1 MNKKRVLIITS
12 NPLHNGPRLIRE
24 IDCLKE
30 EFDIVAIGSSPP
42 HDNTIEFIDIR
53 EVSFTFTDR
62 VIRKLFRTVFKRPY
76 LGNLSGLQFR
86 INRVLKDIN
95 PDVVIVHPPDYL
107 PYLINVSN
115 KKYKVIFNAHEYHPL
130 EFETNQKWI
139 NNYGRLYKHI
149 YNTCLRNIDLFI
161 NVCESIAERCV
172 IEYGKESVVIPNA
185 ATYAPNIKP
194 TVVEGN
200 HIRLIHHGVAIVE
213 REIEIMIEAVL
224 QLPSNYSLDL
234 MLLPSDKGY
243 YDKLTRQYGHLK
255 QIRFIEPV
263 AFGEIIP
270 FINRYDIGIF
280 NLPEHNYNY
289 AVALP
294 NKLFEYI
301 QARLCIVVSPSVE
314 MKRIV
319 ETYKLGYVSKG
330 FTLQEFA
337 QTIKNI
343 STAEI
348 YACKEHSDNFA
359 FELSDNQYQALYL
372 RKVKEL
378 FL

>member
-1 MNKKRVLIITS
+1 
-12 NPLHNGPRLIRE
+12 
-24 IDCLKE
+24 
-30 EFDIVAIGSSPP
+30 
-42 HDNTIEFIDIR
+42 
-53 EVSFTFTDR
+53 
-62 VIRKLFRTVFKRPY
+62 
-76 LGNLSGLQFR
+76 
-86 INRVLKDIN
+86 
-95 PDVVIVHPPDYL
+95 
-107 PYLINVSN
+107 
-115 KKYKVIFNAHEYHPL
+115 
-130 EFETNQKWI
+130 
-139 NNYGRLYKHI
+139 
-149 YNTCLRNIDLFI
+149 
-161 NVCESIAERCV
+161 
-172 IEYGKESVVIPNA
+172 
-185 ATYAPNIKP
+185 
-194 TVVEGN
+194 
-200 HIRLIHHGVAIVE
+200 
-213 REIEIMIEAVL
+213 
-224 QLPSNYSLDL
+224 
-234 MLLPSDKGY
+234 
-243 YDKLTRQYGHLK
+243 LK